1 MSVLKR
7 YAIFIL
13 LLLIAFVLLANKLFI
28 WGFVA
33 LSIGLIIFGIQQ
45 LIGLN
50 VKLSKFQDRIG
61 GLEEKNKSLLNQNSR
76 LEEEVSYLKER
87 QFQIARIKSILELNL
102 FEVDAHFNRPVTR
115 KETIEDDREIK
126 YFGSL
131 NVSLKAKFGID
142 CKELRFKYIPDNDEL
157 LVANINP
164 KFLSFGNRKLEWDFF
179 EIFEFRAQNTF
190 AEKRW
195 MTTDN
200 LYKYANKVKEEYRL
214 NTEKSLEKGPEEFEW
229 IYIPIK
235 QTVINTIKVIFGGLC
250 KNITIADT
258 ADETFVPVESI
269 RFDVI
274 SPLENLQSE
283 RSSPALPGSGGPE
296 GVR

>member
-50 VKLSKFQDRIG
+50 VKVSKFQDRIE
-61 GLEEKNKSLLNQNSR
+61 GLEEKNKSLVSRNSK
-76 LEEEVSYLKER
+76 LEEEISYLKER
-87 QFQIARIKSILELNL
+87 QFQIAKIKSILELNL
-102 FEVDAHFNRPVTR
+102 FEVDTHFNRPVTR
-115 KETIEDDREIK
+115 NETIEDDREIK

-179 EIFEFRAQNTF
+179 EIYEFRAQNTF

-195 MTTDN
+195 MTTDS

-229 IYIPIK
+229 IYVPIK

-250 KNITIADT
+250 KNITIAET
-258 ADETFVPVESI
+258 ADETFVPVETI
-269 RFDVI
+269 RFDVVPP
-274 SPLENLQSE
+274 SAKLESLK
-283 RSSPALPGSGGPE
+283 SSPALPGAGDQRG
-296 GVR
+296 

>member
-7 YAIFIL
+7 YSIFL
-13 LLLIAFVLLANKLFI
+13 LLLIIAFILLANKLII

-33 LSIGLIIFGIQQ
+33 LGLGLIIFGIQQ

-50 VKLSKFQDRIG
+50 VKVSKFQDRIE
-61 GLEEKNKSLLNQNSR
+61 GLEEKNKSLLKQNNK
-76 LEEEVSYLKER
+76 LEEEISYLKER
-87 QFQIARIKSILELNL
+87 QFQIAKIKNILELNL
-102 FEVDAHFNRPVTR
+102 FEVDTHFNRPVSR

-131 NVSLKAKFGID
+131 NISLKAKFGID
-142 CKELRFKYIPDNDEL
+142 CKELRFKYLPDNDEL
-157 LVANINP
+157 MVANINP

-179 EIFEFRAQNTF
+179 EIFEFRSQNAL

-200 LYKYANKVKEEYRL
+200 LYMYANKIKEEYRL

-229 IYIPIK
+229 IYKPIM
-235 QTVINTIKVIFGGLC
+235 QTVINAIKIIFGGIC
-250 KNITIADT
+250 KNVTIAET
-258 ADETFVPVESI
+258 ADDTFVPVEKIKFKVSH
-269 RFDVI
+269 
-274 SPLENLQSE
+274 PLTGLNSGESF
-283 RSSPALPGSGGPE
+283 PALNGKDG
-296 GVR
+296 

>member
-1 MSVLKR
+1 
-7 YAIFIL
+7 
-13 LLLIAFVLLANKLFI
+13 LLIAFILLANKLFI

-33 LSIGLIIFGIQQ
+33 LGIGLIIFGIQQ

-50 VKLSKFQDRIG
+50 VKVSKFQDRIE
-61 GLEEKNKSLLNQNSR
+61 GLEEKNKSLVNQNSK
-76 LEEEVSYLKER
+76 LEEEISYLKER
-87 QFQIARIKSILELNL
+87 QFQIAKIKNILELNL
-102 FEVDAHFNRPVTR
+102 FEVDTHFNRPISR

-131 NVSLKAKFGID
+131 NISLGAKFGVD

-179 EIFEFRAQNTF
+179 EIYEFRAQNSF

-200 LYKYANKVKEEYRL
+200 LYKYANKVKEDYRL

-229 IYIPIK
+229 IYTPIK
-235 QTVINTIKVIFGGLC
+235 QDVINTIKVIFGGIC
-250 KNITIADT
+250 RKITIVDA
-258 ADETFVPVESI
+258 ADESFVSIEKI
-269 RFDVI
+269 RF
-274 SPLENLQSE
+274 E
-283 RSSPALPGSGGPE
+283 ALPEIKEIQQVDQKSLE
-296 GVR
+296 RK

>member
-1 MSVLKR
+1 MSLLKR

-13 LLLIAFVLLANKLFI
+13 LLIIAFVLLANKLFI

-33 LSIGLIIFGIQQ
+33 LGIGLIIFGIQQ

-50 VKLSKFQDRIG
+50 VKVSKFQDRIG
-61 GLEEKNKSLLNQNSR
+61 GLEEKNKTLLNQNNK
-76 LEEEVSYLKER
+76 LEEEISYLKER
-87 QFQIARIKSILELNL
+87 QFQITKIKNILELNL
-102 FEVDAHFNRPVTR
+102 FEVDTHFNRPVSR
-115 KETIEDDREIK
+115 RETIEDDRDVK

-131 NVSLKAKFGID
+131 NISLGAKFGID

-179 EIFEFRAQNTF
+179 EIYEFRSQNSF

-200 LYKYANKVKEEYRL
+200 LYKYANKIKEDYRL
-214 NTEKSLEKGPEEFEW
+214 NSEKSLEKGPEEFEW
-229 IYIPIK
+229 IYTPIK
-235 QTVINTIKVIFGGLC
+235 QTVINTIKVVFGGIC
-250 KNITIADT
+250 RNITIVET
-258 ADETFVPVESI
+258 ADDTFVPIEKI
-269 RFDVI
+269 RF
-274 SPLENLQSE
+274 E
-283 RSSPALPGSGGPE
+283 ALPEIKEIQPAEQKSLE
-296 GVR
+296 KN